1 MLQRI
6 YIRNFAIIQELDL
19 AFEKGLQV
27 ITGETGAG
35 KSILMGAL
43 HILLGDRFDSN
54 KLYSATEKCV
64 IEAHFNITA
73 LTQVQDFLEAES
85 FDSLDTLIIRRE
97 MGISGKSR
105 SFIND
110 TPASVQQLQQV
121 AVLLVDLHKQFD
133 TLSLADKRFQTNVL
147 DAFAGN
153 HNALTQYQTTYTQY
167 EKIRGEYTRL
177 VAIQADRKKAYDYNL
192 FLFNEL
198 DKAAF
203 TFGEIEDADAQ
214 LKIMDQSENIVKQL
228 DAINI
233 SLNDDEQPITA
244 VIKQLANNVQPY
256 STQMTSIKELQVRL
270 LAVYSELQ
278 DISDEALR
286 IKDTIQFDEA
296 KYAHYQ
302 ERVNLGFTL
311 LKKHNVLDTNALLH
325 IHEVLSK
332 ELIHVEHGNHKL
344 IELEAEQKQAAE
356 KAMRIA
362 QQISDNRKKA
372 IPEFTNALHK
382 TLKHVEMPNAQLR
395 IDISPTDLNETGID
409 AIQFLFDANKTDKFN
424 AIQKVAS
431 GGELSRLMLCIKNL
445 VANTMVLPTLIF
457 DEIDSGIS
465 GEACKQVGVIMQEL
479 ALQKQIICITHQ
491 PQIAAKGNA
500 HYFVY
505 KKEME
510 TGVQTFVK
518 KLTKPERIEAIAQM
532 IGGANPSTTVLKN
545 AKELLGASL

>member
-6 YIRNFAIIQELDL
+6 YIRNFAIIQELDI
-19 AFEKGLQV
+19 AFNKGLQV

-43 HILLGDRFDSN
+43 HILLGDRFDSS
-54 KLYSATEKCV
+54 KLYNATEKCV
-64 IEAHFNITA
+64 IEAHFNITT
-73 LTQVQDFLEAES
+73 LTQVQEFLETES
-85 FDSLDTLIIRRE
+85 FDNLDTLIIRRE
-97 MGISGKSR
+97 MGVSGKSR

-133 TLSLADKRFQTNVL
+133 TLSLTDKRFQTNVL

-153 HNALTQYQTTYTQY
+153 HNVLAQYKTVYIQY
-167 EKIRGEYTRL
+167 EKVRGEYTRL
-177 VAIQADRKKAYDYNL
+177 LAIQADRKKACDYNL

-203 TFGEIEDADAQ
+203 TNGEIENADAQ
-214 LKIMDQSENIVKQL
+214 LKIMDQSENIVKVL
-228 DAINI
+228 DAITL
-233 SLNDDEQPITA
+233 SLNDNEQPITA
-244 VIKQLANNVQPY
+244 YIKQLANNIQPY
-256 STQMTSIKELQVRL
+256 STQMAAIKELQTRL
-270 LAVYSELQ
+270 LAVYGELQ

-296 KYAHYQ
+296 KYVHYQ
-302 ERVNLGFTL
+302 ERVNVGFTL

-325 IHEVLSK
+325 IHEALSK
-332 ELIHVEHGNHKL
+332 ELTHVEHGNHKL

-356 KAMRIA
+356 KALAIA
-362 QQISDNRKKA
+362 QQISTNRKKS
-372 IPEFTNALHK
+372 IPTFTNALHNIL
-382 TLKHVEMPNAQLR
+382 THVEMPNAQLR
-395 IDISPTDLNETGID
+395 IDINPTDLQETGID
-409 AIQFLFDANKTDKFN
+409 EVQFLFDANKTGKFN
-424 AIQKVAS
+424 SIQKVAS

-465 GEACKQVGVIMQEL
+465 GEACKQVGIIMQEL
-479 ALQKQIICITHQ
+479 ATQKQIICITHQ

-510 TGVQTFVK
+510 TGVHTFVK
-518 KLTKPERIEAIAQM
+518 KLNKSERIETIAQM
-532 IGGANPSTTVLKN
+532 IGGVNPSNTVLKN
-545 AKELLGASL
+545 AKELLDASL